1 MAQRFLPTISEIVA
15 AEQDH
20 DRTQIV
26 TNNNSSASHINT
38 NQAQQ
43 QWIAAIAAWHDL
55 LRAKLTPS
63 QNNNTTHGNDTQ
75 PTAPSVDSH
84 FPMGVVLSGPTPVLS
99 DPVLSTFLATCTFT
113 NTDASHSW
121 PAALLP
127 VSQQAQ
133 DTVEEY
139 SQSIS
144 LFSEDSLAKEQF
156 CLVRTAEFSLVMVLG
171 ENADGE
177 LTFQFSFDPQAVKQ
191 AWQNLRLRLLVS
203 GYSQRL
209 QQFDRWHER
218 FPPRSPHYK
227 TVSAF
232 THHLLQH
239 LSDMAAA
246 SPRQSSNPTAEISSN
261 ASTGSAF
268 HRHHT
273 PAAER
278 HTETS
283 DRHASPENTNP
294 PADVEL
300 LQAIAHEVKTPL
312 ATIRTLTRLL
322 MKRKDLAPEIFKRL
336 QSIDLECTEQ
346 IDRMDLIFHA
356 VELER
361 STTKPP
367 SPQPYQ
373 ATSLESVLE
382 SCIPRWQ
389 KQLKRRNL
397 KLDVLSP
404 PKTPP
409 VVSDPQMLERV
420 LTGIIENF
428 TSTLPSG
435 SHIQVQVMLAGS
447 QLKLQLNTSCQ
458 PPANND
464 QESNLKSLGQ
474 LLMFQPETGNLSLNL
489 SATKNL
495 IQNIG
500 GKLIV
505 RHRSR
510 EGQVLTIF
518 LPSKMTTEA
527 STHQQ
532 QYLRGGMETHK

>member
-1 MAQRFLPTISEIVA
+1 MPA
-15 AEQDH
+15 AS
-20 DRTQIV
+20 
-26 TNNNSSASHINT
+26 NNNSSASQRHP

-43 QWIAAIAAWHDL
+43 QWIAAIAAWQDL
-55 LRAKLTPS
+55 LRSQFIPSANAHASKGHPTPAS
-63 QNNNTTHGNDTQ
+63 
-75 PTAPSVDSH
+75 TATANSP
-84 FPMGVVLSGPTPVLS
+84 FPLGVVLSGPTPVLS
-99 DPVLSTFLATCTFT
+99 DPILSTFLATCTFT
-113 NTDASHSW
+113 HSDSGHSW
-121 PAALLP
+121 SVALLP
-127 VSQQAQ
+127 VSPQHR
-133 DTVEEY
+133 DTADEY
-139 SQSIS
+139 SQTIS
-144 LFSEDSLAKEQF
+144 LFPEDSLGNEQF
-156 CLVRTAEFSLVMVLG
+156 CLISTAEFSLVMVLG
-171 ENADGE
+171 ENSQQEA
-177 LTFQFSFDPQAVKQ
+177 TFQFSFDPEVVEQ
-191 AWQNLRLRLLVS
+191 AWQSLRVRLLIS
-203 GYSQRL
+203 GSSHRL
-209 QQFDRWHER
+209 QQFDRWHHW
-218 FPPRSPHYK
+218 FSPGSPHYK

-239 LSDMAAA
+239 LNDLAIA
-246 SPRQSSNPTAEISSN
+246 SPSHSSNTTAQISSNP
-261 ASTGSAF
+261 STVSGY
-268 HRHHT
+268 HRHHPPT
-273 PAAER
+273 GESQ
-278 HTETS
+278 TETS
-283 DRHASPENTNP
+283 DSLSSPSENTEP
-294 PADVEL
+294 PPDVEL

-312 ATIRTLTRLL
+312 TTIRTLTRLL

-336 QSIDLECTEQ
+336 QSIDFECTEQ

-361 STTKPP
+361 SAAKPS
-367 SPQPYQ
+367 SPQPDR

-447 QLKLQLNTSCQ
+447 QLKLQLNTSCP
-458 PPANND
+458 PPAKNY
-464 QESNLKSLGQ
+464 QKSNLKSLGQ

-500 GKLIV
+500 GKMIV

-518 LPSKMTTEA
+518 LPSKMTAEA
-527 STHQQ
+527 STHQ
-532 QYLRGGMETHK
+532 